1 VNAAEVL
8 GPGGPIA
15 RKLTGYEHRPQ
26 QLAMAQA
33 VEEAL
38 AAGRHLVVEAG
49 TGVGKSFA
57 YLLPAIDAAVSRR
70 TRIVV
75 STHTINLQEQLI
87 TRDIPLLHSSLPTE
101 FVAVLVK
108 GRGNYLCLSRLT
120 VASRRQGDLFT
131 TAEELREL
139 WRIEEWAYR
148 TEDGSLSDF
157 EEEPSPRVWA
167 LVNCETDHCLGR
179 TCQWRDRCF
188 LRRARRRM
196 AGADLLVTN
205 HHIFC
210 EDIAL
215 RQDGGEPSAPFGA
228 NEEGERPEPGRRRSG
243 APAGQKRRGLL
254 PAYEAVVLDEAHSL
268 EDVVS
273 EYLGLEV
280 RDGQVAW
287 LLDLLHSPRRHKGLL
302 GAYRAEEAKER
313 VEAVR
318 EAARLFFAAVA
329 GWRARGVPA
338 NGRVLEPN
346 IVENPLA
353 PALRTLGDALGSLR
367 SQAETAEDEMELKN
381 YVERAYR
388 LATATEAFLEQKL
401 SEAVYWVETTTPGRR
416 RAPGARERE
425 SPRSATPRVTLRAAP
440 ISVAEE
446 LERLVFAEVRS
457 VILTSATLTVGD
469 TDPFGYLR
477 GRLGLRHCQ
486 ELTLGSPFDYRRQV
500 RLYLVRDMPN
510 PNDEEAFAGALAERL
525 KHYIMLTRGRAFVLF
540 TSYKMMQRAY
550 RDLEGFLTSEG
561 LTAFCQGE
569 GLPRTKMLERFR
581 EAPHAVLF
589 GTESFWQGVDVRGEA
604 LSNVII
610 TRLPFAVPDHP
621 LVEARAEAITRRG
634 GSAFAEYSLPEAVL
648 RLKQGFGRLIRTSS
662 DTGVV
667 VILDSRVLQRS
678 YGRVFLKAL
687 PQCEVQVDPP
697 AAEGEYASEIEES
710 HDH

>member
-15 RKLTGYEHRPQ
+15 RKLSGYEHRPQ

-38 AAGRHLVVEAG
+38 TAGRHLVVEAG

-70 TRIVV
+70 TRVVV

-87 TRDIPLLHSSLPTE
+87 TRDIPLLSSSLPTE

-108 GRGNYLCLSRLT
+108 GRGNYLCLSRLA

-131 TAEELREL
+131 TAGELRDL

-157 EEEPSPRVWA
+157 EEEPAPRVWA
-167 LVNCETDHCLGR
+167 QVNCETDHCLGR
-179 TCQWRDRCF
+179 TCRWRDRCF

-196 AGADLLVTN
+196 SSADLLVTN
-205 HHIFC
+205 HHIFF

-215 RQDGGEPSAPFGA
+215 RQDGGSF
-228 NEEGERPEPGRRRSG
+228 
-243 APAGQKRRGLL
+243 L

-268 EDVVS
+268 EEVVS

-287 LLDLLHSPRRHKGLL
+287 LLDLLHSPRRRKGLL
-302 GAYRAEEAKER
+302 GAYPAEEAKER
-313 VEAVR
+313 VKEVR
-318 EAARLFFAAVA
+318 EAARRFFADVA
-329 GWRARGVPA
+329 DWRGRGVPA

-353 PALRTLGDALGSLR
+353 PALRALGDALGSLR

-381 YVERAYR
+381 YVERTYR
-388 LATATEAFLEQKL
+388 LATATEAFLERKL
-401 SEAVYWVETTTPGRR
+401 PDAVYWVETTTPRR
-416 RAPGARERE
+416 RRGEGE

-457 VILTSATLTVGD
+457 VILTSATLTVGEQE
-469 TDPFGYLR
+469 PFGYLR

-486 ELTLGSPFDYRRQV
+486 ELKLGSPFDYRRQV

-510 PNDEEAFAGALAERL
+510 PNDEEAFAAALTERL

-550 RDLEGFLTSEG
+550 RDLSAFLASEG
-561 LTAFCQGE
+561 LTSFCQGE

-581 EAPHAVLF
+581 EGPHAVLF

-634 GSAFAEYSLPEAVL
+634 GSAFAEYALPEAVL

-687 PQCEVQVDPP
+687 PECEVQVDPP
-697 AAEGEYASEIEES
+697 AEAGEYASEIEES